1 MSNSHIQE
9 KYEITPQKRYFG
21 DLAENDDHLEHDK
34 MIIRGIIRC
43 CLLEAGGL
51 IVAQPGIPPTR
62 LQDKPVHSHFSTS
75 ILHPAGY
82 LGSPIL

>member
-1 MSNSHIQE
+1 M
-9 KYEITPQKRYFG
+9 KDPV
-21 DLAENDDHLEHDK
+21 DDK

-51 IVAQPGIPPTR
+51 IVAQPGIAPTR

-82 LGSPIL
+82 LGSPILYYDQGK